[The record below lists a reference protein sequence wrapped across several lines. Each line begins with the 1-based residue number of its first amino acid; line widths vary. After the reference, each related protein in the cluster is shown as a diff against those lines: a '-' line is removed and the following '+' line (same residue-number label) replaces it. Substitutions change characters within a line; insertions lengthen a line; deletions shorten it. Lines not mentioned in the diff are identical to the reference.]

1 MKLSDIPN
9 HIRVVEKQS
18 GKCGNRVPRRCPDIH
33 ICSACPSQPDM
44 SIRDVPNA
52 GEVYPVWN
60 MCGECEAQRSRD
72 QKCLARNF
80 SLTGSGNCRLRY
92 VRLCRGI
99 IRGVPE
105 AGKMYPV

>member
-1 MKLSDIPN
+1 MWQQSATSLSGYS
-9 HIRVVEKQS
+9 HMFCMS
-18 GKCGNRVPRRCPDIH
+18 
-33 ICSACPSQPDM
+33 DM